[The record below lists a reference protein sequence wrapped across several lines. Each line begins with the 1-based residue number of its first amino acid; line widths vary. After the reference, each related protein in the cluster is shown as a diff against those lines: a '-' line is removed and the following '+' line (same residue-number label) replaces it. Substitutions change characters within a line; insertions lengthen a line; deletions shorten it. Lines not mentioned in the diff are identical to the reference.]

1 MQIRKGFFVPSQS
14 VHLHALPEDIRS
26 SPFFTEC
33 VHVQR
38 IQLRK
43 VQSPKID
50 DNSLPW
56 SDISWLVKCNTNVL
70 ILWTGS
76 RQCPSDCLFNQIHSG
91 KDSHPISQWAY
102 QVQRPMWS
110 CIKYACAWHQLIQGC
125 SAQLASNSEQRVLN
139 EAQQRLQLW
148 TNTASQPRSCIS
160 AVLPVQSALQL
171 LQKSLLASRP
181 SRICRLLQ
189 RRLRV
194 AT

>member
-1 MQIRKGFFVPSQS
+1 MIFWSQS
-14 VHLHALPEDIRS
+14 HHSMIHILRIYQIKS
-26 SPFFTEC
+26 FTEC
-33 VHVQR
+33 VFKK

-43 VQSPKID
+43 VQCPKID

-56 SDISWLVKCNTNVL
+56 SDISWLMKCNTTVL
-70 ILWTGS
+70 ILWQES
-76 RQCPSDCLFNQIHSG
+76 RQCPRDSLFNLIHSG
-91 KDSHPISQWAY
+91 KNSHPISQWAY
-102 QVQRPMWS
+102 QVQRLMWS
-110 CIKYACAWHQLIQGC
+110 WIKYACVWHEVIQGC

-160 AVLPVQSALQL
+160 AVLSVQSALQL